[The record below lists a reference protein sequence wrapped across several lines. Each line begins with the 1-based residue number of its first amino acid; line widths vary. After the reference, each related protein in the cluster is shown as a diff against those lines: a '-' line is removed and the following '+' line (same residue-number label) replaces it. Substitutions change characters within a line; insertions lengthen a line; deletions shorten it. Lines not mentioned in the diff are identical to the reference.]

1 MIKKTCLLLFFTSFQ
16 ILLSQE
22 IEFGKISKEE
32 LLEES
37 YPQDKSANAVVLYK
51 HQNTYLSSSVSSI
64 ELITEIH
71 ERIKIYNKEGFNY
84 ATHEVNLFKSGSSN
98 ESVRKIKA
106 FTYNIEDGKVVKA
119 ALDKDQVFE
128 NEVSYNY
135 NQTKFTMPNV
145 KEGSVIEYK
154 YTIRSPFYFSIDEF
168 RFQYDIPIKKLDAE
182 LRTPKGYRFNR
193 TNKGYLSFF
202 PKVTT
207 KKDNRLGMDVVLTK
221 YFLNN
226 IPALKEESYVDNI
239 ENYRAGVMFEL
250 VSIEL
255 PGTYPRSYARSWSD
269 VAKTIG
275 NSDDYKHK
283 LDKTNSFKKELE
295 NLISETLGDVE
306 KMKLIFKYVKENI
319 KWNGIDGKSFYYG
332 IKKALKEKKGN
343 VADINLTLVAML
355 RDAGIKAN
363 PVIISTKEN
372 VTPIFPT
379 VDRLNYVLAYAEIS
393 GKKYFMDAS
402 DEFSDINLLPIKDYN
417 WKGIY
422 IDNNNLIW
430 KRIDIKEPAQA
441 VSQYSIS
448 ATLNEEGEINGT
460 MKSRH
465 SNHSAFEFREAFK
478 NEDEEGFVVNLEEK
492 YDNIEISNYEVK
504 NTDKYDGFVSE
515 SFDYY
520 QETGADIIN
529 DKIYIQPFS
538 FFRIKENP
546 FKLDERNFPVDFG
559 YPFKKKYM
567 FNISLPEGYILESKP
582 EAIVLKIPNDLGEFK
597 YIPRVN
603 ANAIQLVVT
612 FEIKSAK
619 IMTDNYLFLKQFFNQ
634 MIIKGKEQIV
644 LTKI

>member
-1 MIKKTCLLLFFTSFQ
+1 MFSPSFQ

-51 HQNTYLSSSVSSI
+51 HQNTYLSSLVSSV

-71 ERIKIYNKEGFNY
+71 ERVKIYNKEGFDY
-84 ATHEVNLFKSGSSN
+84 ATHEVNLFKSGGSN
-98 ESVRKIKA
+98 ESIRKIKA
-106 FTYNIEDGKVVKA
+106 FTYNIEDGKVIKVP
-119 ALDKDQVFE
+119 LDKDQVFK

-202 PKVTT
+202 PKITT

-226 IPALKEESYVDNI
+226 VPALKEESYVDNI

-275 NSDDYKHK
+275 GSDDYKHK
-283 LDKTNSFKKELE
+283 LDKTNSFKNELE
-295 NLISETLGDVE
+295 SLISGTSDDVE

-355 RDAGIKAN
+355 RDAGIKSN

-379 VDRLNYVLAYAEIS
+379 IDRLNYVLAFAEIS

-422 IDNNNLIW
+422 IDNNNFIW
-430 KRIDIKEPAQA
+430 KRIDINEPAQA
-441 VSQYSIS
+441 ISQYSIN

-465 SNHSAFEFREAFK
+465 SNHSAFKFREAYK
-478 NEDEEGFVVNLEEK
+478 NEDEEEFVTNLEEK

-546 FKLDERNFPVDFG
+546 FKLDERSFPVDFG

-582 EAIVLKIPNDLGEFK
+582 EAIALKIPDDLGEFK

-603 ANAIQLVVT
+603 KNAIQLVVT

-644 LTKI
+644 LTKM

>member
-1 MIKKTCLLLFFTSFQ
+1 MIKKTCLLLFVTSFQ

-441 VSQYSIS
+441 VSQYSII

-478 NEDEEGFVVNLEEK
+478 NVDEEGFVVNLEEK

-582 EAIVLKIPNDLGEFK
+582 EAIVLKVPNDLGEFK